1 MPTRLPLLSKSRF
14 LAGLQCPLRLWY
26 QCYNRE
32 LATEAS
38 PSQQAIFDMGH
49 EVGKLAT
56 RVYPGGILIGEDH
69 LHHQQAVHST
79 RTGLDDLS
87 VPAIYEAAFTNDGLR
102 VRVDILER
110 LGEGRWNLI
119 EVKSSTS
126 VKEVHVPDVAV
137 QYHALRSL
145 GLNIHQAGI
154 LHLNNQYVYDGRHLD
169 LKQLFSFSDLTEEVI
184 KRREEILSGL
194 NQLREILKGESPP
207 AISPSRHCLTPYP
220 CEFQDHCTAAT
231 PEFWVVNL
239 SGITRGRLGKLAELG
254 VEDIRHIP
262 GDFPLT
268 ALQARIRACL
278 VNREE
283 FIAPELA
290 DELRKVEYPVHFLD
304 FETVAPAIPRY
315 AYTRPF
321 QTLPFQWSDHVLFED
336 GTLEHRQYLCNEDR
350 DPREEF
356 TTTLLEGLEKEGGIF
371 IYGSYEN
378 EIITRL
384 VEELPHHRRELLALL
399 DRFRDLHAGIRK
411 YFYHPEFQGSFSL
424 KTVLPVLVPTMKYER
439 LAIQEG
445 SLASLEYLRMLDP
458 STSPK
463 ERERIKADLL
473 AYCGHDTLGMV
484 KIREELLGRFGK

>member
-14 LAGLQCPLRLWY
+14 WAGIQCPLRLWY

-69 LHHQQAVHST
+69 LHHQQAVQST

-87 VPAIYEAAFTNDGLR
+87 VPAI
-102 VRVDILER
+102 
-110 LGEGRWNLI
+110 
-119 EVKSSTS
+119 
-126 VKEVHVPDVAV
+126 
-137 QYHALRSL
+137 
-145 GLNIHQAGI
+145 
-154 LHLNNQYVYDGRHLD
+154 
-169 LKQLFSFSDLTEEVI
+169 
-184 KRREEILSGL
+184 
-194 NQLREILKGESPP
+194 
-207 AISPSRHCLTPYP
+207 
-220 CEFQDHCTAAT
+220 
-231 PEFWVVNL
+231 
-239 SGITRGRLGKLAELG
+239 
-254 VEDIRHIP
+254 
-262 GDFPLT
+262 
-268 ALQARIRACL
+268 
-278 VNREE
+278 
-283 FIAPELA
+283 
-290 DELRKVEYPVHFLD
+290 
-304 FETVAPAIPRY
+304 PRY
-315 AYTRPF
+315 AYPRPS
-321 QTLPFQWSDHVLFED
+321 QSLPFQWSDHIFFED
-336 GTLEHRQYLCNEDR
+336 GTLEHQKYLCNEDK

-356 TTTLLEGLEKEGGIF
+356 TTTLLEGLEKGGGIF

-411 YFYHPEFQGSFSL
+411 YFYHPEFLGSFSL

-439 LAIQEG
+439 PAIQEG
-445 SLASLEYLRMLDP
+445 NMASLEYLCMLDP

-484 KIREELLGRFGK
+484 KIRKELLGRFGK